1 MAEDNKQQGGIPVP
15 SMSPAPAPPRRV
27 LAPSRPAQP
36 AGRDMEDSGQEGP
49 YPPLFIKIEKYKEI
63 IQNLQRLKSYA
74 LSLRD
79 ALDAL
84 NDIEKELKT
93 GIEITQKAL
102 DDFNAIIAVMDSKLI
117 RLTGGEEGEFEGE
130 IPEHMDDYIKGVYD
144 QISKIRDELRT
155 ISS

>member
-1 MAEDNKQQGGIPVP
+1 MPAMPA
-15 SMSPAPAPPRRV
+15 APAPPRRA
-27 LAPSRPAQP
+27 LAPPRPARTVER
-36 AGRDMEDSGQEGP
+36 AEEDSGQEGP
-49 YPPLFIKIEKYKEI
+49 YPPLFIKIDKYKELV
-63 IQNLQRLKSYA
+63 QNLQRLKSYA

-93 GIEITQKAL
+93 GIELTQRAL
-102 DDFNAIIAVMDSKLI
+102 DDFNAIIAVLDSKLI
-117 RLTGGEEGEFEGE
+117 RLSGGDEGEFEGE
-130 IPEHMDDYIKGVYD
+130 VPEHMDDYIKGVYD